1 MVYHYEGRGLES
13 FLDHRITRG
22 WGKIRDLFHILSDS
36 ESEMFSVIPFLAMQI
51 SEVENSTDSPL

>member
-1 MVYHYEGRGLES
+1 MVYHYEGRGLER

-22 WGKIRDLFHILSDS
+22 WGKIRDLFHILS
-36 ESEMFSVIPFLAMQI
+36 ESEMFSAIPFLAMQI